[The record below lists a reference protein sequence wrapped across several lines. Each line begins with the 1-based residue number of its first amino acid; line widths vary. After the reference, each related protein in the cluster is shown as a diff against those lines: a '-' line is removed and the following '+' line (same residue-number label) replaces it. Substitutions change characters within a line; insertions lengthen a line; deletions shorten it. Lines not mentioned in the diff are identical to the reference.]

1 MRLRD
6 IEQAWLLSAWSSI
19 TFILNVISQVW
30 KMRLEFI
37 ATLKNMAEL
46 ISNLLFIIEFGWN
59 EKSDLLAVSS

>member
-6 IEQAWLLSAWSSI
+6 IEQAWLLSAWRSI
-19 TFILNVISQVW
+19 TFILNVISKVW

-59 EKSDLLAVSS
+59 EKSDLPAVSS

>member
-59 EKSDLLAVSS
+59 EKSDLPAVSS

>member
-19 TFILNVISQVW
+19 TFILNVMSQVW

-46 ISNLLFIIEFGWN
+46 ISNLLIIEFGWN